1 MANGHTPDT
10 IKAQM
15 QADIEASNDKT
26 GAADTT
32 LHDAVNRL
40 IGGFGAGGITPTGTK
55 EITTNGEHDVTR
67 FAIANVNVPTPE
79 PICVTRQITLSTNQ
93 GNGTATTT
101 TVLTGDDFIKAHY
114 SDPNLS
120 ITMVP
125 LFTPV
130 AENTAVHW
138 IWHGNKVVSVAK
150 SSYYG
155 FAIQSAG
162 TGSGSAALLNT
173 TALTGTTYSVGFK
186 ITSAGEVQLKTRAAS
201 IVKAGNY
208 ILILTCN

>member
-1 MANGHTPDT
+1 MAKYSTLTDLFT
-10 IKAQM
+10 AIAT
-15 QADIEASNDKT
+15 SLRSKT
-26 GAADTT
+26 GTTGKINADDFPTVIDSLST
-32 LHDAVNRL
+32 
-40 IGGFGAGGITPTGTK
+40 GGITPTGRKTIDK
-55 EITTNGEHDVTR
+55 NGIDDVT
-67 FAIANVNVPTPE
+67 AWAEVDVQVPIPD
-79 PICVTRQITLSTNQ
+79 PICVTRQITLSTDQ
-93 GNGTATTT
+93 GNGTATST

-120 ITMVP
+120 ITMIP

-130 AENTAVHW
+130 AENNAVQW

-208 ILILTCN
+208 MLILTCD